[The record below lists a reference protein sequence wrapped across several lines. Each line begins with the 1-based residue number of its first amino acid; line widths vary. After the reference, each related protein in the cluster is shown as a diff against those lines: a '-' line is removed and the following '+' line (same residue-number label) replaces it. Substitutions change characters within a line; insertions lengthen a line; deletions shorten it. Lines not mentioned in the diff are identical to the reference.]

1 MRVGDFF
8 DDDRH
13 VAVQAS
19 LGVKLVSPLARKAF
33 QQEILPQIEEM
44 VSDKETADGLFAE
57 TYSLLDAAFKNKNES
72 YTRLIQYKGI
82 DQSDASFLSDL
93 LYSLTEWYENTRK
106 LFMGEESPKS
116 ESSITLQDLVN
127 E

>member
-19 LGVKLVSPLARKAF
+19 LGVKLVSP
-33 QQEILPQIEEM
+33 
-44 VSDKETADGLFAE
+44 
-57 TYSLLDAAFKNKNES
+57 
-72 YTRLIQYKGI
+72 
-82 DQSDASFLSDL
+82 
-93 LYSLTEWYENTRK
+93 
-106 LFMGEESPKS
+106 KS